1 MGSEVICMNIMDI
14 LTVTS
19 LIVGIISILLAVISM
34 VSASNSERR
43 SQNNFEKTQKM
54 MNEIYDK
61 TKDLL
66 HSIDIKS
73 SNISG
78 MVEKNQTQLTTLFA
92 NVLDKALPNHSK
104 DLSQMSQDDID
115 VAIEKKSIDSD
126 RVVMQ
131 LLPELIKNPDSLE
144 KLVNIS
150 EKMKK
155 HK

>member
-1 MGSEVICMNIMDI
+1 MDV
-14 LTVTS
+14 LTIIS
-19 LIVGIISILLAVISM
+19 LFVGITSIVLALVSM
-34 VSASNSERR
+34 KSAFKSEQR
-43 SQNNFEKTQKM
+43 SQQNFEKTQKM

-66 HSIDIKS
+66 HSIDTKS
-73 SNISG
+73 SSISV

-92 NVLDKALPNHSK
+92 NVLDKALPSQDKEISK
-104 DLSQMSQDDID
+104 MSQEDID
-115 VAIEKKSIDSD
+115 KITEENNTFDSNQLA
-126 RVVMQ
+126 MQ

-155 HK
+155 NKK